1 MEPSAPFSA
10 AIELIGVNP
19 FVLVPAPLL
28 QVLFAAAGKSKGPIP
43 VRLTIDGHAFPQT
56 LVKYS
61 GQWRLYLNGPM
72 RQAAGKQVGDTAA
85 FILRY
90 DPESRELPVHPRLS
104 QALADNAA
112 AHAVFTALTPSRRL
126 EIVRY
131 IASLKSADSVA
142 RNVEKAIRF
151 LLGQERFIGRGKP

>member
-19 FVLVPAPLL
+19 FVLVPVPLL
-28 QVLFAAAGKSKGPIP
+28 QALFAAAGKSKGPIP
-43 VRLTIDGHAFPQT
+43 VQLTIDGHAFPQT

-85 FILRY
+85 FTLRY
-90 DPESRELPVHPRLS
+90 DPELRELPVHPRLS
-104 QALADNAA
+104 QALADNPAA
-112 AHAVFTALTPSRRL
+112 DTVFITLPPSRRL

-151 LLGQERFIGRGKP
+151 LLGQERFIGRDKP